1 MTETTTQPDFTL
13 EHVNPAQLNIG
24 DNVRAGARLSKE
36 FLASVKEHGVL
47 NPITA
52 VRMDDGTITVRDGQR
67 RTEAAR
73 QVGLASIPAVIHT
86 AAGDDKTVRTQR
98 VVQQIVLNDQRSALT
113 DAERARGINQLLLD
127 GVSPTKVAKN
137 LSTTRTTVDAVRAA
151 VTSAPAMS
159 ALDTGQLSL
168 TEAVVFVEFD
178 EDPDAQ
184 AELLEV
190 AGTGQFQHRA
200 EQLRADRAERQ
211 QRAEAAEQ
219 WAAKGYRV
227 LEDRPDWHDPEVLR
241 LSCLRTDDDERVPV
255 EFAEQSD
262 PQHWAVHL
270 RREDIYADH
279 QSGQEVPRK
288 EIDWDTAD
296 DPTLAAD
303 EGYRHFSTVVEA
315 TTWRPEYYC
324 IDPGGAGLTA
334 PYAPGART
342 GAGRDDDAELDEAS
356 QERERLE
363 QAEREREERRRVL
376 GLNKLGAAAATIR
389 QAWVRELL
397 TRKTA
402 PKGTALFV
410 AQAVSKR
417 PGLIDEYHGKIAAA
431 DLLGCSAAETPAV
444 LVEALPESGDGR
456 AVVVL
461 LGLVLGAMEARTPK
475 DAWRQPSEVSRAY
488 LDFLTGNGYTLAAIE
503 EVIVGTRTAD
513 ALYVTLAQ
521 E

>member
-13 EHVNPAQLNIG
+13 EHVNPAQLSIG
-24 DNVRAGARLSKE
+24 DNVRDGARLSKE

-73 QVGLASIPAVIHT
+73 QVGLDSIPAVIHA
-86 AAGDDKTVRTQR
+86 AAGDDKTQRTQR

-137 LSTTRTTVDAVRAA
+137 LSTTRTTVDAARTAG
-151 VTSAPAMS
+151 TSAPAMS
-159 ALDTGQLSL
+159 ALDAGQLSL
-168 TEAVVFVEFD
+168 AEAVVFVEFD
-178 EDPDAQ
+178 EDPEDQ

-227 LEDRPDWHDPEVLR
+227 LEDRPDWHDPEILR
-241 LSCLRTDDDERVPV
+241 LSCLRTEDDERVGV
-255 EFAEQSD
+255 EFVEQAD
-262 PQHWAVHL
+262 PQHWAVYL
-270 RREDIYADH
+270 RREDIYADR
-279 QSGQEVPRK
+279 QSGDEVLRK

-296 DPTLAAD
+296 DPTLAAE

-342 GAGRDDDAELDEAS
+342 DPGRDDDVELDEAS
-356 QERERLE
+356 LERERLE
-363 QAEREREERRRVL
+363 QAEREREERRRVV
-376 GLNKLGAAAATIR
+376 GLNKLGAAAATVR
-389 QAWVRELL
+389 QTWVRELL

-410 AQAVSKR
+410 AQALSKR

-431 DLLGCSAAETPAV
+431 DLLGCSTAETPAV

-475 DAWRQPSEVSRAY
+475 DAWRHPSEVSRSY
-488 LDFLTGNGYTLAAIE
+488 LDFLTTNDYTLAAIE

-513 ALYVTLAQ
+513 ALYETLAQ

>member
-13 EHVNPAQLNIG
+13 EHMDPAQLSIG
-24 DNVRAGARLSKE
+24 DNVRDGARLSKE
-36 FLASVKEHGVL
+36 FLASIKEHGVL

-52 VRMDDGTITVRDGQR
+52 VRLDDGTITVRDGQR

-73 QVGLASIPAVIHT
+73 QVGLNSIPAVIH
-86 AAGDDKTVRTQR
+86 AATGDDKTLRTQR

-137 LSTTRTTVDAVRAA
+137 LSTNRTTVDAARTA

-159 ALDTGQLSL
+159 AMDAGQLSL

-190 AGTGQFQHRA
+190 GGTGQFQHRA
-200 EQLRADRAERQ
+200 EQLRADRAERL

-227 LEDRPDWHDPEVLR
+227 LADRPDWHDPEILR
-241 LSCLRTDDDERVPV
+241 LSCLRTEDDERVEI
-255 EFAEQSD
+255 EFVEQSD
-262 PQHWAVHL
+262 PQHWAVYL
-270 RREDIYADH
+270 RREDIYVDRET
-279 QSGQEVPRK
+279 GNEVLRR

-296 DPTLAAD
+296 DPTLAAE
-303 EGYRHFSTVVEA
+303 EGYRHFSTVVES
-315 TTWRPEYYC
+315 TTWRPDYYC
-324 IDPGGAGLTA
+324 IDPAAAGLTA
-334 PYAPGART
+334 PYAPGARSAT
-342 GAGRDDDAELDEAS
+342 GHNDDAELDEAS
-356 QERERLE
+356 LERQRLE
-363 QAEREREERRRVL
+363 QAERERDERRRVL
-376 GLNKLGAAAATIR
+376 GLNKLGAAAATVR
-389 QAWVRELL
+389 QTWVRELL

-402 PKGTALFV
+402 PKGAALFV
-410 AQAVSKR
+410 AQALSKR
-417 PGLIDEYHGKIAAA
+417 PGLIDEYHGKIVAA
-431 DLLGCSAAETPAV
+431 DLLGCSTAESPAV

-488 LDFLTGNGYTLAAIE
+488 LDFLTTNTYTLAEIE

-513 ALYVTLAQ
+513 ALYDTLAKD
-521 E
+521 